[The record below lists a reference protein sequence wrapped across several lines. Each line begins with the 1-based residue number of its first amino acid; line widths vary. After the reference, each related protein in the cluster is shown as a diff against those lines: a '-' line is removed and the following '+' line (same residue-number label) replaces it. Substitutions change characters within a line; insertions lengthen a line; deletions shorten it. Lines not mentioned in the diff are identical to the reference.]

1 MTKKFN
7 CSSVEDLM
15 NELLSVGYQGV
26 ELENASD
33 GDTFLEI
40 VQLNAYDSDDLAN
53 KPTASAE
60 IICGKDAGAP
70 YCMYIAKDCDN
81 SSNDKGATRG
91 TFDSVFDAVLKEL
104 TNSPSIK
111 SNSR

>member
-1 MTKKFN
+1 MSK
-7 CSSVEDLM
+7 
-15 NELLSVGYQGV
+15 LLSVGHQRG
-26 ELENASD
+26 ELENTS
-33 GDTFLEI
+33 GKDTFLEI
-40 VQLNAYDSDDLAN
+40 VQLKAYDNDDITN

-70 YCMYIAKDCDN
+70 YCMYIAKDYDPT
-81 SSNDKGATRG
+81 SNDKGVTRG
-91 TFDSVFDAVLKEL
+91 TFDCVFDTVLKEL

>member
-1 MTKKFN
+1 MTRKFN
-7 CSSVEDLM
+7 CSSVEGLM

-40 VQLNAYDSDDLAN
+40 VQLNAYDSDDLTN

-70 YCMYIAKDCDN
+70 YCMYIAKDYD
-81 SSNDKGATRG
+81 ATNG
-91 TFDSVFDAVLKEL
+91 DGETTKETFDSVFDAILKKL

>member
-1 MTKKFN
+1 MTRKFN
-7 CSSVEDLM
+7 CSSVEGLM

-70 YCMYIAKDCDN
+70 YYMCIAKDYDTT
-81 SSNDKGATRG
+81 SNDGGPVRG
-91 TFDSVFDAVLKEL
+91 TLDSMFDAILKEL
-104 TNSPSIK
+104 INSPSIK
-111 SNSR
+111 STSR